1 MESPLTEFIRREV
14 PDWDDDIVSAARF
27 KALSG
32 QRSDW
37 EHRFFFW
44 RDLILKV
51 ARHLGIIAV
60 RPSEVCKWFTRGGL
74 RPLCIDRVLLE
85 MYNDGDLLRSGD
97 LVDPTSGQLFQIIR
111 KLRSLMK
118 NSKLSDRQEIV
129 DEHLIIKP
137 LLQERATETIQVLS
151 ETHWT
156 SNCVITMEKFRSI
169 CKGSDEATAVLSNL
183 YECGKARFLSSTKQ
197 DFIEGVKLSLVPTAV
212 TTVSNLDHDVLYLTW
227 TTEKLQK
234 QLDVIDQHCVKFR
247 KLALASLKSGNK
259 QIALRHVR
267 QLKSLSESRNKCT
280 SFLDRVEEVLS
291 AIADAESTKKVSE
304 AIQIGARAI
313 KQNGISAE
321 EVHLCLSEL
330 DESVAS
336 QKEVEEALESMQF
349 QYMGMDDEDLEEEFK
364 NLELELG
371 DEKIETG
378 HVDENARIKIN
389 GTAEVSAQVEQ
400 GTQHEA
406 ESLSQAVSKLKLEA
420 A

>member
-1 MESPLTEFIRREV
+1 M
-14 PDWDDDIVSAARF
+14 
-27 KALSG
+27 
-32 QRSDW
+32 
-37 EHRFFFW
+37 
-44 RDLILKV
+44 
-51 ARHLGIIAV
+51 
-60 RPSEVCKWFTRGGL
+60 
-74 RPLCIDRVLLE
+74 
-85 MYNDGDLLRSGD
+85 
-97 LVDPTSGQLFQIIR
+97 
-111 KLRSLMK
+111 
-118 NSKLSDRQEIV
+118 
-129 DEHLIIKP
+129 
-137 LLQERATETIQVLS
+137 QERATETIQVLS

-156 SNCVITMEKFRSI
+156 SNCIITMEKFRSI
-169 CKGSDEATAVLSNL
+169 CQGSDEATAVLSNL

-197 DFIEGVKLSLVPTAV
+197 DFIEGVKLSLVPAAV
-212 TTVSNLDHDVLYLTW
+212 TTVSNLDHDVLHLTW

-234 QLDVIDQHCVKFR
+234 QLDVIDQRCVKFR

-291 AIADAESTKKVSE
+291 VIADAESTKKVSE

-330 DESVAS
+330 YESVAS

-349 QYMGMDDEDLEEEFK
+349 QYMGMDDEDLEGEFK

-389 GTAEVSAQVEQ
+389 GTAEASAQVEQ